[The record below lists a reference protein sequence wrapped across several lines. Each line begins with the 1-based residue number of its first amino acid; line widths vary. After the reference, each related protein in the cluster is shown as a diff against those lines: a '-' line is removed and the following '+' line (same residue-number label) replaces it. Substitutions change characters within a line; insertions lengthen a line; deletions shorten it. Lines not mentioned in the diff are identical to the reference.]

1 MRLNP
6 YEADV
11 DAYGYLRGLA
21 VHLAKSSLD
30 SGVRL
35 LAELRVSQIN
45 GCAFCL
51 AMHSDS
57 ARKRGVAQSKLD
69 QLAGWR
75 DSSEF
80 SAEERAALALAEEV
94 TRIGDGTRVSDAT
107 WKAAREVFSDD
118 ALAALLYAIGLIQL
132 WNILNVASEVPAGLE
147 LPRPG

>member
-1 MRLNP
+1 
-6 YEADV
+6 
-11 DAYGYLRGLA
+11 
-21 VHLAKSSLD
+21 
-30 SGVRL
+30 
-35 LAELRVSQIN
+35 
-45 GCAFCL
+45 
-51 AMHSDS
+51 MHSDS

-132 WNILNVASEVPAGLE
+132 WNVLNVASEVPAGLE